1 MSSSSPR
8 SFPASRSTPSPPLS
22 SSSRV
27 FSTDYSNFS
36 DGRNSSVQLKV
47 RITCRLLCLISKY
60 HYLEYYIPVSNLLLW
75 SLIDGDLSSLNTD
88 KSSPLDLDNDIVH
101 NHLDQFL
108 AADIIGWSQ
117 VVTAGHCLAV
127 AGRLFTPALVAQA
140 VTSSHWLPELVT
152 NLWRKLAEGEFI
164 PTKVYWQVVWAI

>member
-1 MSSSSPR
+1 M
-8 SFPASRSTPSPPLS
+8 
-22 SSSRV
+22 
-27 FSTDYSNFS
+27 
-36 DGRNSSVQLKV
+36 
-47 RITCRLLCLISKY
+47 
-60 HYLEYYIPVSNLLLW
+60 LLLLRVMEGLR
-75 SLIDGDLSSLNTD
+75 SVSGQLSDPIQSANGTNVTYLLVHLFSKCGPDLSRPPSREGITVPGRPVL
-88 KSSPLDLDNDIVH
+88 PVDNYH
-101 NHLDQFL
+101 
-108 AADIIGWSQ
+108 Q